1 MFSIFL
7 IIFSVILTPLG
18 GIKTNSQDNYLKKE
32 INNYLDKVFSGYESY
47 DYQIVQMPKGK
58 NIKLV
63 RKNGL
68 NLHKSLLY
76 LPVEIKDNFNRT
88 RNSFLTLRVKLYKK
102 VLVVKNSLERN
113 HIFYS
118 SDVKIEK
125 LDVNQINGTPF
136 SDINKITDYRSKINI
151 KPETVLIKEIVEPK
165 PVIYSGDKISA
176 RVIKGKVMLTV
187 DAFSRQDGAK
197 GEIIKIRTKNNKQF
211 TAKVIDSKNVLIIE

>member
-7 IIFSVILTPLG
+7 IIFSIILTPLG
-18 GIKTNSQDNYLKKE
+18 GKKTNSQDNYLKKE

-47 DYQIVQMPKGK
+47 DYQIIQMPKGES
-58 NIKLV
+58 IKLV
-63 RKNGL
+63 RKNEL

-102 VLVVKNSLERN
+102 VLVVKSSLERN
-113 HIFYS
+113 HIFS
-118 SDVKIEK
+118 TTDVKFEK
-125 LDVNQINGTPF
+125 LDVNQINGTPYT
-136 SDINKITDYRSKINI
+136 DISKIADFRSKISI
-151 KPETVLIKEIVEPK
+151 KPETVLIKEVIEPK

-197 GEIIKIRTKNNKQF
+197 GDIIKIRTKNNKQF